1 MPDFR
6 EIMYEILKMLLMISP
21 FIILCVIDK
30 IWNMPKI
37 DRSRQFLMPV
47 LSVVLMAAV
56 MYYADDINTVLI
68 NFIRYIPKFFY
79 DIDAKLWLP
88 EFIGDFF
95 TRIGDKLKV
104 FLDSLNLNFWI
115 FFISNWVI
123 LAAYILIKKGILFI
137 LTGIYNSENE
147 TYKKIYKAVVSEFY
161 EFFPE
166 RDKWCVKDS
175 YSQARKLFGFFW
187 IASIVISVVV
197 MLFSRKLYD
206 EKIFAVMFYP
216 VFGVVILG
224 ELYFFLDGITKREY
238 TQDVLGE
245 NENAYK
251 NVNYSLLRKF
261 LRSTFKD
268 KLLAENTNV
277 NNALCDE
284 VTTTD
289 IITNLEKD
297 DDPKVCAFASYMD
310 ALNKTGFDIDNNYL
324 KSSLDLLNGK
334 SILFNNP
341 FYNDHIPYAFYPMNR
356 ALLNHKKV
364 LVILGR
370 HSIEDDI
377 ADWIERGIES
387 VTNIP
392 FMWRT
397 GVLNGGMQELDIGIM
412 TRSDVL
418 NIKLHEANADFLEKV
433 EYCVIIEP
441 SKLIATAQIGLNLIV
456 KKCRNDE
463 DKNIVFCMFDKNCDG
478 LVDAMSH
485 ILMTDISEVSA
496 TNKHHGTSSYMIWE
510 ADDEYVHHRMFPNI
524 SRYLGMGTE
533 LSFAGLKNQ
542 VSKATWF
549 GGDAFPVTDM
559 NWIDRQYY
567 YELMKYS
574 GLPTSQEAMDERFK
588 TTPNYWSATVE
599 KHNYFTVEDENCNMF
614 EILREFQTRST
625 EQGFINI
632 ISPEYL
638 LKDYMADNASI
649 FEADPKAIP
658 CIVADYARTERN
670 IILRLIL
677 MMSTFTVSEESIIKE
692 FSLIG
697 IKVYNLTKQLWY
709 EIYKCYADTK
719 ATASLPSDY
728 KEAVEEAYTRSVGEF
743 TAKVLIRKEKYNMRQ
758 GKMEIVY
765 SIEDSAFISRCVSEL
780 ESAGYVT
787 EDEKGES
794 HFLGSELKGHIYQ
807 KYLPGQFFTFGGK
820 YYEMQYL
827 TADGQV
833 LIRRA
838 ADHIY
843 GRPAYRQIRNYEISG
858 VRSIDRIGASRDVA
872 GMKVVREYADICV
885 KTPGYYR
892 MNSYKDFENA
902 EKVAFDGV
910 SGIPDRVYNNKEIL
924 RIELPSKDGKVD
936 DEVRF
941 TTTVLFNEIFRTL
954 FADNH
959 PFISAVTFEELAED
973 DGKCK
978 PLTSSLKGAGGYELS
993 RNSIYII
1000 EDSQLDLGLLV
1011 AVERNLRRIFSI
1023 MQDYLS
1029 WHESKL
1035 NENLNQPEKYTP
1047 YETFAVS
1054 EAAEKNSES
1063 LNNSVQV
1070 SVEKEKKGLFSKR
1083 KKNKEQPE
1091 ETSVDE
1097 TENNEEPVVRASTAP
1112 RIRFSISYGG
1122 DIPPFDDESA
1132 GENPE
1137 EAPEELQSEDVA
1149 DAEAV
1154 ETAEPEVQPQEL
1166 TEETSADN
1174 EDYQDENEQTEDNV
1188 QNVEQPVDVAAEPV
1202 QIVTSVPSPFE
1213 RPNYNDRHYML
1224 FGKDKNDSVDTGDS
1238 LDYLTQ
1244 LGFGSGNSLK
1254 RARNGKNIA
1263 DRIASTYNPTNANS
1277 RFCDFCGCEILGVEY
1292 ETLVDGRDRCMSC
1305 GRTAVKTEEEFK
1317 ALFED
1322 VKRNMESFF
1331 GIKINAGVRVEMV
1344 NSKNLHKRIGKSF
1357 VPTPAGDGR
1366 VLGVAIS
1373 DKNGFSLLIENGSP
1387 RISSMLT
1394 MAHELTH
1401 IWQYINWR
1409 ENEIA
1414 DKYGKE
1420 SLDEIYEGMAKW
1432 VEVQY
1437 AYLINEPAVAKRE
1450 EIRTAYRNDVYGK
1463 GFIRFCEVYPFSTGN
1478 VLNGPTPF
1486 FNVHDPLDPR
1496 FSTREIS
1503 NVSAQSDKD
1512 KKEKKKDGAESSKSS
1527 KGNIIKGIIILAV
1540 VALLLFAFTRLFDK
1554 VIPGTEPASSVSASE
1569 TEKTADDE
1577 QTTQKEAEPV
1587 NPNNSNS
1594 RFYYNL
1600 LSLDE
1605 KKAYDAVSQAVFAY
1619 NDSIDTVPVI
1629 LNVSD
1634 WEKVYQ
1640 FFLFDNPHIDW
1651 LASRGCVFHSLSG
1664 KVTNLTFR
1672 YVLSKQASEKRQ
1684 SEIEKIADSFI
1695 SGLGSNPGEYD
1706 KALAV
1711 FEYLVNSVDYDSVT
1725 LEKVGNDNDYGMKKP
1740 DDLRTVYGAL
1750 KDKKVVCAGYA
1761 AAAKYLFEKM
1771 GMECIYVTGFGENEA
1786 HGWNLVKIDGEY
1798 YYMDITWADASNTD
1812 PELDQGD
1819 GISYE
1824 YFAMT
1829 TEQLLKDHELDYQ
1842 DAMPICTATACDFF
1856 VREGYHLE
1864 EYDLNKIKEMMAKS
1878 VKNKTELN
1886 QIRFSDKAT
1895 FESAQK
1901 KLLEYDA
1908 SNEIITYVNTAAGTT
1923 YTTYMITPSSE
1934 FFVLGFDFR

>member
-21 FIILCVIDK
+21 FVLLCVVDK

-37 DRSRQFLMPV
+37 DRGRQFLMPV
-47 LSVVLMAAV
+47 LSVLLMAVV
-56 MYYADDINTVLI
+56 MVYADDINTVLI

-88 EFIGDFF
+88 DFIGDFF
-95 TRIGDKLKV
+95 VRIGDKLKV

-123 LAAYILIKKGILFI
+123 LGAYVLIKKGIIFI
-137 LTGIYNSENE
+137 LTGVYNSENE
-147 TYKKIYKAVVSEFY
+147 TYRKLHDTVVSEFY

-166 RDKWCVKDS
+166 RDKWCVKNS
-175 YSQARKLFGFFW
+175 YSQARKLLGFFW
-187 IASIVISVVV
+187 IASIIISVVV

-206 EKIFAVMFYP
+206 DKVFTVMFYP

-224 ELYFFLDGITKREY
+224 ELYFFLDGLTRGEY

-251 NVNYSLLRKF
+251 NINYSLLRKF
-261 LRSTFKD
+261 LRATFKD

-277 NNALCDE
+277 NNAFDDE
-284 VTTTD
+284 ITTTD
-289 IITNLEKD
+289 IIINLEKN
-297 DDPKVCAFASYMD
+297 DDPKVVAFATYMD

-370 HSIEDDI
+370 HSVEDDI
-377 ADWIERGIES
+377 AEWIERGIEA

-397 GVLNGGMQELDIGIM
+397 GVLGDGTQELDIGIL

-441 SKLIATAQIGLNLIV
+441 SKLISTAQIGLNLIV

-485 ILMTDISEVSA
+485 ILMTSISEVSA
-496 TNKHHGTSSYMIWE
+496 TGKHHGTSSYMIWE

-588 TTPNYWSATVE
+588 TTPNYWSATVAE
-599 KHNYFTVEDENCNMF
+599 HNYFTVEDENCNMF

-658 CIVADYARTERN
+658 YIVADYARTERN
-670 IILRLIL
+670 VILRLVL
-677 MMSTFTVSEESIIKE
+677 MMSTFTVSRESIIKE

-697 IKVYNLTKQLWY
+697 IEVYNLTKQLWY
-709 EIYKCYADTK
+709 EIYKCYADTG
-719 ATASLPSDY
+719 AIASLPSDY
-728 KEAVEEAYTRSVGEF
+728 KEAVEEAYTRSVNGF
-743 TAKVLIRKEKYNMRQ
+743 TAKVLVCKEKYNMRY
-758 GKMEIVY
+758 GKMETVY
-765 SIEDSAFISRCVSEL
+765 SVEDSEFISRCVSEL

-787 EDEKGES
+787 EDEKGKE
-794 HFLGSELKGHIYQ
+794 HYLGSELKGHIYQ
-807 KYLPGQFFTFGGK
+807 KHLPGQFFTFGGK

-858 VRSIDRIGASRDVA
+858 TRPVGRIGASRDVA

-892 MNSYKDFENA
+892 MNSYKNFEAA
-902 EKVAFDGV
+902 EKISFDDI
-910 SGIPDRVYNNKEIL
+910 SGIPERIYYNKEIL
-924 RIELPSKDGKVD
+924 RIELPSTDGQVN
-936 DEVRF
+936 DEVRY

-954 FADNH
+954 FADNQ
-959 PFISAVTFEELAED
+959 PFITAVTYEELTAD
-973 DGKCK
+973 NGKFG
-978 PLTSSLKGAGGYELS
+978 PLTASITGTEGYELS

-1029 WHESKL
+1029 WHAEKEKESL
-1035 NENLNQPEKYTP
+1035 DSSENTSYVPP
-1047 YETFAVS
+1047 VVS
-1054 EAAEKNSES
+1054 EQPTEKTLDNNAEI
-1063 LNNSVQV
+1063 SVQV
-1070 SVEKEKKGLFSKR
+1070 EKKKGLFSKR
-1083 KKNKEQPE
+1083 KKNNNQPE
-1091 ETSVDE
+1091 ETSVPE
-1097 TENNEEPVVRASTAP
+1097 TDKDEEPVVRASVVP
-1112 RIRFSISYGG
+1112 KIRFSISYGS
-1122 DIPPFDDESA
+1122 DEPPVDDE
-1132 GENPE
+1132 P
-1137 EAPEELQSEDVA
+1137 A
-1149 DAEAV
+1149 DKTEGSDYG
-1154 ETAEPEVQPQEL
+1154 ETAEPIAEEIPQEPA
-1166 TEETSADN
+1166 EET
-1174 EDYQDENEQTEDNV
+1174 
-1188 QNVEQPVDVAAEPV
+1188 EPV
-1202 QIVTSVPSPFE
+1202 QQEEEQSDDGIQDAEQPISADIPEPVQPVKNISAPFE
-1213 RPNYNDRHYML
+1213 RSGYHERHYML
-1224 FGKDKNDSVDTGDS
+1224 FGGKEANGINTTSS
-1238 LDYLTQ
+1238 LDYLNQ

-1254 RARNGKNIA
+1254 RARNGRNIT
-1263 DRIASTYNPTNANS
+1263 DRIVSAHDPSTSNG

-1305 GRTAVKTEEEFK
+1305 GRTAIKTEEDFK

-1331 GIKINAGVRVEMV
+1331 GIKINAGIRVEMV

-1357 VPTPAGDGR
+1357 VPTPGGDGR

-1409 ENEIA
+1409 ENEIS

-1437 AYLINEPAVAKRE
+1437 AYLINEPVIARRE
-1450 EIRTAYRNDVYGK
+1450 EIRTANRNDVYGK
-1463 GFIRFCEVYPFSTGN
+1463 GFIRFCQVYPFSKGT

-1486 FNVHDPLDPR
+1486 YNVQDPLDPR
-1496 FSTREIS
+1496 FFARERVPVAPQR
-1503 NVSAQSDKD
+1503 NN
-1512 KKEKKKDGAESSKSS
+1512 KEKKKDRVEKGKSS
-1527 KGNIIKGIIILAV
+1527 KGNIVKGIIILAV
-1540 VALLLFAFTRLFDK
+1540 IALLLLIFTRIFDK
-1554 VIPGTEPASSVSASE
+1554 AIPGTEPDFSASVSQS
-1569 TEKTADDE
+1569 EKT
-1577 QTTQKEAEPV
+1577 TQSDSEPV
-1587 NPNNSNS
+1587 KPNSSKS
-1594 RFYYNL
+1594 RFYYNML
-1600 LSLDE
+1600 GADE
-1605 KKAYDAVSQAVFAY
+1605 KKAYDAVSQAVLAFD
-1619 NDSIDTVPVI
+1619 DSIDTVPVI
-1629 LNVSD
+1629 LNTDD

-1640 FFLFDNPHIDW
+1640 YFLLDNPHIDW
-1651 LASRGCVFHSLSG
+1651 LATRGCVFHSLSG

-1672 YVLSKQASEKRQ
+1672 YVLNKSEADKRNA
-1684 SEIEKIADSFI
+1684 EVEKIAANFI
-1695 SGLGSNPGEYD
+1695 SGLGSNPSEFD

-1725 LEKVGNDNDYGMKKP
+1725 LEKHGNDNNYGMTDP
-1740 DDLRTVYGAL
+1740 DDMRTVYGAL
-1750 KDKKVVCAGYA
+1750 KGKKVVCAGYA
-1761 AAAKYLFEKM
+1761 AAAKYLFEQM
-1771 GMECIYVTGFGENEA
+1771 GMECIYVTGFGEGEA
-1786 HGWNLVKIDGEY
+1786 HGWNLVKIDGAY
-1798 YYMDITWADASNTD
+1798 YYMDITWADSSNTD
-1812 PELDQGD
+1812 PKLDQGD
-1819 GISYE
+1819 SISYE

-1829 TEQLLKDHELDYQ
+1829 TEQLLREHKLDYS
-1842 DAMPICTATACDFF
+1842 DAMPLCNKTDCNYF
-1856 VREGYHLE
+1856 VHEGYYLE
-1864 EYDLNKIKEMMAKS
+1864 EYDLNKIKEMAAQN
-1878 VKNKTELN
+1878 VKNKSKSN
-1886 QIRFSDKAT
+1886 QICFSDKDL
-1895 FESAQK
+1895 FRQAQNS
-1901 KLLEYDA
+1901 LLGYEA
-1908 SNEIITYVNTAAGTT
+1908 SSEIIEYVNSVAGTS
-1923 YTTYMITPSSE
+1923 YTTYSITPSSQL
-1934 FFVLGFDFR
+1934 FALGFNFR

>member
-21 FIILCVIDK
+21 FIILCIVDK
-30 IWNMPKI
+30 VWNMPQI
-37 DRSRQFLMPV
+37 DRGRQFLMPV
-47 LSVVLMAAV
+47 LSVVLMGAV
-56 MYYADDINTVLI
+56 MYYADDINSVLI

-79 DIDAKLWLP
+79 DLDAKSWMP
-88 EFIGDFF
+88 EFIGNFF

-123 LAAYILIKKGILFI
+123 LGVYVLIKKGILYI
-137 LTGIYNSENE
+137 LTGIYNSGNE
-147 TYKKIYKAVVSEFY
+147 TYSKLYKAVVSEFY

-166 RDKWCVKDS
+166 RDKWCIKDS
-175 YSQARKLFGFFW
+175 YSQARRLLRFFW
-187 IASIVISVVV
+187 IASIIISVII

-206 EKIFAVMFYP
+206 EKIFTVMFYP

-224 ELYFFLDGITKREY
+224 ELYFFLDGLTKREY

-261 LRSTFKD
+261 LRATFKD

-277 NNALCDE
+277 NNAFVDE

-289 IITNLEKD
+289 IITKLEKD
-297 DDPKVCAFASYMD
+297 DDPKVVAFATYMD
-310 ALNKTGFDIDNNYL
+310 ALGKTGFDIDNNYL

-377 ADWIERGIES
+377 AEWIERGIES
-387 VTNIP
+387 ITNIP

-397 GVLNGGMQELDIGIM
+397 GVLNNGKQELDIGIM

-441 SKLIATAQIGLNLIV
+441 SKLISTAQIGLNLIV

-485 ILMTDISEVSA
+485 ILMTGISEVSA

-549 GGDAFPVTDM
+549 GGEAFPVTDI

-574 GLPTSQEAMDERFK
+574 GLPASQEAMDERFK
-588 TTPNYWSATVE
+588 TTPNYWSATVA

-638 LKDYMADNASI
+638 LKEYMADNASI

-670 IILRLIL
+670 VILRLIL

-697 IKVYNLTKQLWY
+697 IRVYNLTKQLWY

-719 ATASLPSDY
+719 AAASLPSDY
-728 KEAVEEAYTRSVGEF
+728 EEAVEEAYTRSVGSDVLSAKEF

-758 GKMEIVY
+758 GKMETVY
-765 SIEDSAFISRCVSEL
+765 SVEDPAFISRCVSEL

-787 EDEKGES
+787 EDEKGEKYY
-794 HFLGSELKGHIYQ
+794 LGAELKGHIYQ

-838 ADHIY
+838 ADHIH

-858 VRSIDRIGASRDVA
+858 TRPIGRIGASRDVA

-892 MNSYKDFENA
+892 MNSYKDFANA
-902 EKVAFDGV
+902 EKIAFDGV
-910 SGIPDRVYNNKEIL
+910 SSIPERVYNNKEIL
-924 RIELPSKDGKVD
+924 RIELPSKDGQVN
-936 DEVRF
+936 DEVRY
-941 TTTVLFNEIFRTL
+941 TATVLFNEIFRTL
-954 FADNH
+954 FADNQ
-959 PFISAVTFEELAED
+959 PFITAVTYEELAED
-973 DGKCK
+973 NGKCK
-978 PLTSSLKGAGGYELS
+978 PLTASLKGTDGYELS

-1000 EDSQLDLGLLV
+1000 EDSQLDLGLIV
-1011 AVERNLRRIFSI
+1011 AVERNLRRIFGI

-1029 WHESKL
+1029 WHETKL
-1035 NENLNQPEKYTP
+1035 R
-1047 YETFAVS
+1047 
-1054 EAAEKNSES
+1054 ES
-1063 LNNSVQV
+1063 LNPPAEHKPYVVPVVPEASAEPVNAPVSV

-1083 KKNKEQPE
+1083 RKNKEQPE
-1091 ETSVDE
+1091 ETPVNE
-1097 TENNEEPVVRASTAP
+1097 TDNNEEPAVRASTAP
-1112 RIRFSISYGG
+1112 KIRFSISYGG
-1122 DIPPFDDESA
+1122 DIPPADD
-1132 GENPE
+1132 
-1137 EAPEELQSEDVA
+1137 
-1149 DAEAV
+1149 
-1154 ETAEPEVQPQEL
+1154 
-1166 TEETSADN
+1166 ETSADN
-1174 EDYQDENEQTEDNV
+1174 SQELQQDASDTGITETTEPEVQEETAGELIPEDETQSTEQAV
-1188 QNVEQPVDVAAEPV
+1188 VDTPEPV
-1202 QIVTSVPSPFE
+1202 RNEKNGSVPFE
-1213 RPNYNDRHYML
+1213 RPNYGDRHYLL
-1224 FGKDKNDSVDTGDS
+1224 FGGEKADGINMGGS
-1238 LDYLTQ
+1238 LEYLTQ
-1244 LGFGSGNSLK
+1244 LGFDSGNSLK
-1254 RARNGKNIA
+1254 RARDGKNVA
-1263 DRIASTYNPTNANS
+1263 ERIASTYNPTNVNS

-1305 GRTAVKTEEEFK
+1305 GRTAIKTEEEFK

-1366 VLGVAIS
+1366 ILGVAIS

-1420 SLDEIYEGMAKW
+1420 ALDEIYEGMAKW

-1463 GFIRFCEVYPFSTGN
+1463 GFIRFCEVYPFSTGS

-1486 FNVHDPLDPR
+1486 YNVHDPLDPR
-1496 FSTREIS
+1496 FSAREIS
-1503 NVSAQSDKD
+1503 NASAQNGKSG
-1512 KKEKKKDGAESSKSS
+1512 KEKKDRTDKGKSS

-1540 VALLLFAFTRLFDK
+1540 IALLVFAFTRLFDK
-1554 VIPGTEPASSVSASE
+1554 AIPGTEPSSAVSASE
-1569 TEKTADDE
+1569 TEKTTDE
-1577 QTTQKEAEPV
+1577 EQSTQQEAETV
-1587 NPNNSNS
+1587 KPNNSNS

-1600 LSLDE
+1600 LTSDE

-1619 NDSIDTVPVI
+1619 DDCIDTVPVI

-1634 WEKVYQ
+1634 WEKAYQ

-1672 YVLSKQASEKRQ
+1672 YVMTEQESEQRLSEV
-1684 SEIEKIADSFI
+1684 EKIADSFI
-1695 SGLGSNPGEYD
+1695 SGLGNNASEYE

-1725 LEKVGNDNDYGMKKP
+1725 LEKVGNDNDYGMTKP
-1740 DDLRTVYGAL
+1740 DDMRTVYGAL
-1750 KDKKVVCAGYA
+1750 KGKKVVCAGYA

-1771 GMECIYVTGFGENEA
+1771 GMECIYVTGFGDGEA
-1786 HGWNLVKIDGEY
+1786 HGWNLVKIDGDY

-1819 GISYE
+1819 MISYE

-1829 TEQLLKDHELDYQ
+1829 TEQLLREHELEYPED
-1842 DAMPICTATACDFF
+1842 MPDCTATDCNYF
-1856 VREGYHLE
+1856 VREGYYLE
-1864 EYDLNKIKEMMAKS
+1864 EYDLNKIKEMAARNVKS
-1878 VKNKTELN
+1878 KSKSN
-1886 QIRFSDKAT
+1886 QICFSDKSSFT
-1895 FESAQK
+1895 QAQK
-1901 KLLEYDA
+1901 NLLGYDA
-1908 SNEIITYVNTAAGTT
+1908 SSEIIEYVNSSVGTS
-1923 YTTYMITPSSE
+1923 YTTYSITPSSE
-1934 FFVLGFDFR
+1934 LFAIGFNFR

>member
-21 FIILCVIDK
+21 FILLCIVDK
-30 IWNMPKI
+30 IWNIPQI

-47 LSVVLMAAV
+47 LSVVLMAVV
-56 MYYADDINTVLI
+56 MLYADDINTVLI

-95 TRIGDKLKV
+95 TKIGNKLKV
-104 FLDSLNLNFWI
+104 FIDSLNLDFWI
-115 FFISNWVI
+115 FFVSNWVI
-123 LAAYILIKKGILFI
+123 LGVYVLIKKGILFI
-137 LTGIYNSENE
+137 LSGIYNSENE
-147 TYKKIYKAVVSEFY
+147 TYAGLYKAVVSEFY

-175 YSQARKLFGFFW
+175 YSQARKLFSFFW
-187 IASIVISVVV
+187 VASIVISVIV

-206 EKIFAVMFYP
+206 EKIFMVMFYP

-224 ELYFFLDGITKREY
+224 ELYFFLDGLTKREY
-238 TQDVLGE
+238 TQDILGE

-261 LRSTFKD
+261 LRSTFRD

-277 NNALCDE
+277 NNAFVDE

-297 DDPKVCAFASYMD
+297 DDPKVVAFASYMD
-310 ALNKTGFDIDNNYL
+310 ALNKSGFDIDNNYL

-370 HSIEDDI
+370 HSVEDDI
-377 ADWIERGIES
+377 AEWIERGIES

-392 FMWRT
+392 FMWRC
-397 GVLNGGMQELDIGIM
+397 GVLNDAVQELDIGIM

-441 SKLIATAQIGLNLIV
+441 SKLISTAQIGLNLIV

-478 LVDAMSH
+478 LVDALSH
-485 ILMTDISEVSA
+485 ILMTSISEVSA

-510 ADDEYVHHRMFPNI
+510 ADDEYIHHRMFPNI

-574 GLPTSQEAMDERFK
+574 GLPTSQEAMDERFR
-588 TTPNYWSATVE
+588 TTPNYWSATVA
-599 KHNYFTVEDENCNMF
+599 KHNYFTIEDENCNMF

-658 CIVADYARTERN
+658 YIVADYARTERN
-670 IILRLIL
+670 VILRLIL
-677 MMSTFTVSEESIIKE
+677 MMSIFTVPEESVIKE

-697 IKVYNLTKQLWY
+697 IKVYDLKKQLWY

-719 ATASLPSDY
+719 ATASLPADY
-728 KEAVEEAYTRSVGEF
+728 KDAVEEAYTRSVGGDGISSDEF

-758 GKMEIVY
+758 GKMETVY
-765 SIEDSAFISRCVSEL
+765 SIEDPAFISRCVSEL

-787 EDEKGES
+787 EDEKGEKYY
-794 HFLGSELKGHIYQ
+794 LGAELKGHIYQ
-807 KYLPGQFFTFGGK
+807 KHLPGQFFTFGGK

-838 ADHIY
+838 ADHIH

-858 VRSIDRIGASRDVA
+858 TKPISRIGASRDVA
-872 GMKVVREYADICV
+872 GMKVVREYADIRV

-892 MNSYKDFENA
+892 MNSYKDFLNA
-902 EKVAFDGV
+902 EKIVFDGM

-924 RIELPSKDGKVD
+924 RIELPFKDGQVN
-936 DEVRF
+936 DEIRY

-954 FADNH
+954 FADNQ
-959 PFISAVTFEELAED
+959 PFITAVTYEELVD
-973 DGKCK
+973 DNGKCK
-978 PLTSSLKGAGGYELS
+978 PLTASLRGTDGYELS

-1000 EDSQLDLGLLV
+1000 EDSQLDLGLTV
-1011 AVERNLRRIFSI
+1011 AVERNLKRIFGI

-1029 WHESKL
+1029 WHEAKL
-1035 NENLNQPEKYTP
+1035 KESTVSPKAYAP
-1047 YETFAVS
+1047 YIMHQTYRTTD
-1054 EAAEKNSES
+1054 ES
-1063 LNNSVQV
+1063 GNNIGSV
-1070 SVEKEKKGLFSKR
+1070 SVVKDKKGLFSKL
-1083 KKNKEQPE
+1083 KKNKKQPE
-1091 ETSVDE
+1091 ENPVSE
-1097 TENNEEPVVRASTAP
+1097 TENTEEPIVRASVVP
-1112 RIRFSISYGG
+1112 KIRFSLSYGG
-1122 DIPPFDDESA
+1122 DVPPVD
-1132 GENPE
+1132 GETP
-1137 EAPEELQSEDVA
+1137 AQDSEDV
-1149 DAEAV
+1149 
-1154 ETAEPEVQPQEL
+1154 PQEIA
-1166 TEETSADN
+1166 ADN
-1174 EDYQDENEQTEDNV
+1174 ETDKTTEPEIQQEESAEVPASEEGGAEIEV
-1188 QNVEQPVDVAAEPV
+1188 QNVVAEKPVPVAKNDSA
-1202 QIVTSVPSPFE
+1202 PFE
-1213 RPNYNDRHYML
+1213 RAVYNDRHYML
-1224 FGKDKNDSVDTGDS
+1224 FGGEKTNGINMGSS

-1244 LGFGSGNSLK
+1244 LGFDSGNSL
-1254 RARNGKNIA
+1254 RLARDGKNIA
-1263 DRIASTYNPTNANS
+1263 ERIASTYNPSNANS

-1292 ETLVDGRDRCMSC
+1292 ETLADGRDRCMSC
-1305 GRTAVKTEEEFK
+1305 GRTAIKTEEEFK

-1409 ENEIA
+1409 ENEIS
-1414 DKYGKE
+1414 DKYGKDA
-1420 SLDEIYEGMAKW
+1420 LDEIYEGMAKW

-1463 GFIRFCEVYPFSTGN
+1463 GFIRFCSVYPFSTSS

-1486 FNVHDPLDPR
+1486 FNVHDPLNPV
-1496 FSTREIS
+1496 FSARETAAVSSQS
-1503 NVSAQSDKD
+1503 N
-1512 KKEKKKDGAESSKSS
+1512 KEKKERADKSKSS
-1527 KGNIIKGIIILAV
+1527 KGNIIKGIVVLAV
-1540 VALLLFAFTRLFDK
+1540 IALLILVFTKLFDK
-1554 VIPGTEPASSVSASE
+1554 AIPGTEPTSTVSVSETVKATE
-1569 TEKTADDE
+1569 TE
-1577 QTTQKEAEPV
+1577 QPSQNEAETV
-1587 NPNNSNS
+1587 KTNSSKS

-1600 LSLDE
+1600 LSPDE
-1605 KKAYDAVSQAVFAY
+1605 KKAYDTVSQAVFAFD
-1619 NDSIDTVPVI
+1619 DSIDSVPVI
-1629 LNVSD
+1629 LNVSS

-1640 FFLFDNPHIDW
+1640 FFVFDNPHIDW

-1664 KVTNLTFR
+1664 KVTGLTFR
-1672 YVLSKQASEKRQ
+1672 YVLTRQESEKRL
-1684 SEIEKIADSFI
+1684 SEVENIANSFI
-1695 SGLGSNPGEYD
+1695 SGLGGNLGEYD

-1711 FEYLVNSVDYDSVT
+1711 FEYLVNNLDYDSVT
-1725 LEKVGNDNDYGMKKP
+1725 LDKTGNDSDYGMKKP
-1740 DDLRTVYGAL
+1740 DDMRTVYGAL
-1750 KDKKVVCAGYA
+1750 KGKKVVCAGYA
-1761 AAAKYLFEKM
+1761 AAAKYLLEKL
-1771 GMECIYVTGFGENEA
+1771 GMECIYVTGFGEGEA
-1786 HGWNLVKIDGEY
+1786 HGWNLVKIDGDY

-1819 GISYE
+1819 AISYE

-1829 TEQLLKDHELDYQ
+1829 SEQLLKEHELEYPED
-1842 DAMPICTATACDFF
+1842 MPLCSETACNYF
-1856 VREGYHLE
+1856 VREGLYLE
-1864 EYDLNKIKEMMAKS
+1864 EYDLNKIKEMAAKS
-1878 VKNKTELN
+1878 VKNKSKSN
-1886 QIRFSDKAT
+1886 QICFSDKALYNQ
-1895 FESAQK
+1895 AQNN
-1901 KLLEYDA
+1901 LLEYKA
-1908 SNEIITYVNTAAGTT
+1908 SSEIIEYVNASAGTN
-1923 YTTYMITPSSE
+1923 YTSYSITPSSE
-1934 FFVLGFDFR
+1934 LLTLGFNFR

>member
-21 FIILCVIDK
+21 FILLCIVDK
-30 IWNMPKI
+30 IWNITKI

-47 LSVVLMAAV
+47 LSVVLMAAA

-88 EFIGDFF
+88 AIVGDFF
-95 TRIGDKLKV
+95 VRIGDKIKI

-115 FFISNWVI
+115 FFVSNWVI
-123 LAAYILIKKGILFI
+123 LAAYVLIKKGILFI
-137 LTGIYNSENE
+137 LSGIYNSENE
-147 TYKKIYKAVVSEFY
+147 TYTKFYKAVVSEFY

-175 YSQARKLFGFFW
+175 YSHARKLLGFFW
-187 IASIVISVVV
+187 IASIIISVVI

-206 EKIFAVMFYP
+206 DKIFTVMFYP

-224 ELYFFLDGITKREY
+224 ELFFFLDGMTKREY

-277 NNALCDE
+277 NNAFVDE

-297 DDPKVCAFASYMD
+297 DDPKVVAFATYMD

-370 HSIEDDI
+370 HSIENDI
-377 ADWIERGIES
+377 AQWIERGIES

-397 GVLNGGMQELDIGIM
+397 GILNDGTQELDIGIM

-441 SKLIATAQIGLNLIV
+441 SKLISTAQIGLNLIV

-485 ILMTDISEVSA
+485 ILMTSISEVSA

-510 ADDEYVHHRMFPNI
+510 ADDEYIHHRMFPNI

-542 VSKATWF
+542 VSKAIWF
-549 GGDAFPVTDM
+549 GGEAFPVTDM

-588 TTPNYWSATVE
+588 TTPNYWSATIA

-632 ISPEYL
+632 ISQEYL

-670 IILRLIL
+670 VILRLIL

-697 IKVYNLTKQLWY
+697 KKVYDLKKQLWY

-719 ATASLPSDY
+719 AIAALPTDY
-728 KEAVEEAYTRSVGEF
+728 IQAVEEAYTRSIEADGTSAENF
-743 TAKVLIRKEKYNMRQ
+743 TSKVLIRKEKYNMRQ
-758 GKMEIVY
+758 GIMETVY
-765 SIEDSAFISRCVSEL
+765 SIEAPEFVSRCVSEL

-787 EDEKGES
+787 EDEKGEKYY
-794 HFLGSELKGHIYQ
+794 LGAELKGHIYQ
-807 KYLPGQFFTFGGK
+807 KHLPGQFFTFGGK

-827 TADGQV
+827 TANGQV

-838 ADHIY
+838 ADHIH

-858 VRSIDRIGASRDVA
+858 TRPISRIGASRDIA
-872 GMKVVREYADICV
+872 GMKVVREYADIRV

-892 MNSYKDFENA
+892 MKSYKDLANA
-902 EKVAFDGV
+902 EKIAFDDLN
-910 SGIPDRVYNNKEIL
+910 GIPERIYNNKEIL
-924 RIELPSKDGKVD
+924 RIELPSKDGQVN
-936 DEVRF
+936 DEVRY
-941 TTTVLFNEIFRTL
+941 TTTVLFNEIFKTL
-954 FADNH
+954 FADNQ
-959 PFISAVTFEELAED
+959 PFITALTYEELVED
-973 DGKCK
+973 DSKCK
-978 PLTSSLKGAGGYELS
+978 PLTASLKGVDGYELS

-1000 EDSQLDLGLLV
+1000 EDSQLDLGLTV
-1011 AVERNLRRIFSI
+1011 AVERNLRRIFGI

-1029 WHESKL
+1029 WHEAKL
-1035 NENLNQPEKYTP
+1035 GERTEPEQNE
-1047 YETFAVS
+1047 S
-1054 EAAEKNSES
+1054 DAAQE
-1063 LNNSVQV
+1063 
-1070 SVEKEKKGLFSKR
+1070 
-1083 KKNKEQPE
+1083 
-1091 ETSVDE
+1091 
-1097 TENNEEPVVRASTAP
+1097 NEEAVVRASVVP
-1112 RIRFSISYGG
+1112 KIRFSISSGG
-1122 DIPPFDDESA
+1122 MPPADDEQVD
-1132 GENPE
+1132 EIK
-1137 EAPEELQSEDVA
+1137 
-1149 DAEAV
+1149 
-1154 ETAEPEVQPQEL
+1154 ETAETEEPEEEIQAEEVMNEEEL
-1166 TEETSADN
+1166 TRELIPEEVLPEEVATEN
-1174 EDYQDENEQTEDNV
+1174 EIYQEEPEQTEEEI
-1188 QNVEQPVDVAAEPV
+1188 QNVEQPTDTATEEPV
-1202 QIVTSVPSPFE
+1202 QNYVNVPAPFE
-1213 RPNYNDRHYML
+1213 RPDYNDRNYML
-1224 FGKDKNDSVDTGDS
+1224 FGGEINGINTGNS

-1244 LGFGSGNSLK
+1244 LGFDSGNSLK
-1254 RARNGKNIA
+1254 RARNGRNVA
-1263 DRIASTYNPTNANS
+1263 DRIALTYNPLNSNS

-1305 GRTAVKTEEEFK
+1305 GRTAIKTEEEFK

-1331 GIKINAGVRVEMV
+1331 GIKINAGIRVEMV

-1357 VPTPAGDGR
+1357 VPTSGSDGR

-1420 SLDEIYEGMAKW
+1420 ALDEIYEGMAKW

-1463 GFIRFCEVYPFSTGN
+1463 GFIRYCQVYPFSTGS

-1486 FNVHDPLDPR
+1486 FNVHDPFDPR
-1496 FSTREIS
+1496 FAARERTYS
-1503 NVSAQSDKD
+1503 VAENNKKED
-1512 KKEKKKDGAESSKSS
+1512 KKERKEKGKSS

-1540 VALLLFAFTRLFDK
+1540 VALLIIAFTRIFDK
-1554 VIPGTEPASSVSASE
+1554 AIPGTEAEISVTSSE
-1569 TEKTADDE
+1569 TQKGTDSE
-1577 QTTQKEAEPV
+1577 QSTQQENEPAL
-1587 NPNNSNS
+1587 PNQSKS
-1594 RFYYNL
+1594 KFYYNL
-1600 LSLDE
+1600 LSADE
-1605 KKAYDAVSQAVFAY
+1605 KKAYDAVSQAVFAFD
-1619 NDSIDTVPVI
+1619 DSIDTVPVI
-1629 LNVSD
+1629 LKLSD

-1640 FFLFDNPHIDW
+1640 FFLFDNPHVDW
-1651 LASRGCVFHSLSG
+1651 LAVRGCVFHSLSG
-1664 KVTNLTFR
+1664 KVTGLTFR
-1672 YVLSKQASEKRQ
+1672 YVLDKQESEQRQ
-1684 SEIEKIADSFI
+1684 SEVDKIANSII
-1695 SGLGSNPGEYD
+1695 SGVGGNASEYD

-1711 FEYLVNSVDYDSVT
+1711 FEYLVNNVDYDSLT
-1725 LEKVGNDNDYGMKKP
+1725 LEKTADDDDYGMKSP
-1740 DDLRTVYGAL
+1740 DDMRTVYGAL
-1750 KDKKVVCAGYA
+1750 KDGKVVCAGYA

-1771 GMECIYVTGFGENEA
+1771 GMECIYVTGFGEGEA
-1786 HGWNLVKIDGEY
+1786 HGWNLVKIDGDY

-1812 PELDQGD
+1812 PEQDQGD
-1819 GISYE
+1819 MISYE

-1829 TEQLLKDHELDYQ
+1829 TEQLLKEHRLEYPDD
-1842 DAMPICTATACDFF
+1842 MPECTATACNYF
-1856 VREGYHLE
+1856 VYEGYYLE
-1864 EYDLNKIKEMMAKS
+1864 EYDLNKIKEMAAEN
-1878 VKNKTELN
+1878 VKNKSKSN
-1886 QIRFSDKAT
+1886 QICFSQKSDFKKA
-1895 FESAQK
+1895 QND
-1901 KLLEYDA
+1901 LLKYEA
-1908 SNEIITYVNTAAGTT
+1908 SRDIIAYVNSVAGTS
-1923 YTTYMITPSSE
+1923 YTTYSIIPSSE
-1934 FFVLGFDFR
+1934 LYALAFNFS